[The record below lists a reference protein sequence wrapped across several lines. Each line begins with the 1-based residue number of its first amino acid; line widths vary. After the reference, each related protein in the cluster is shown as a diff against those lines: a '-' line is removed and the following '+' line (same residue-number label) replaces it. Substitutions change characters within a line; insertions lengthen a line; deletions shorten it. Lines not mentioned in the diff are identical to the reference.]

1 MHAHARAH
9 TTVLC
14 LKYLHVCD
22 VELVFTQC
30 SSAYVINYSTSIFLV
45 SSFDSLLDEKLCQVT
60 VKVLGASS
68 SPEVIEMCLELL
80 HGQAENGN
88 SLFYSVVAL
97 KIQRRYHFELMCL
110 NVCCS

>member
-1 MHAHARAH
+1 M
-9 TTVLC
+9 
-14 LKYLHVCD
+14 
-22 VELVFTQC
+22 
-30 SSAYVINYSTSIFLV
+30 INYSTSIFLV
-45 SSFDSLLDEKLCQVT
+45 PSCDSLLDEKLCQVI

-88 SLFYSVVAL
+88 SLYSSVVAL
-97 KIQRRYHFELMCL
+97 KVQRRYHFELKCL